1 MRKVPLIRE
10 ITLAVINYRSVL
22 LQKSDITN
30 MDIIPGNS
38 DFTVLSEFSD
48 LIISR
53 LSSSKLS
60 IEKLPYKTNTATS
73 FHH

>member
-10 ITLAVINYRSVL
+10 ITLAVMNYRSVL

-30 MDIIPGNS
+30 MDIIHGNS
-38 DFTVLSEFSD
+38 DFNEFSD
-48 LIISR
+48 LIMSR

-60 IEKLPYKTNTATS
+60 IEKLPYKMNTATH